1 MKYEK
6 GVALLI
12 VMVMILLFTI
22 VGGGV
27 MLYSRSST
35 EVGYREVRKAKAY
48 YAAEAGLQRGLY
60 AVYAGTADGDYP
72 SWRISVGEQW
82 VGDDPSASPD
92 PIPMSYRILTNP
104 DGTRTVTCTVS
115 NMSSIRLYFPEP

>member
-1 MKYEK
+1 MKYKK

-60 AVYAGTADGDYP
+60 AVYSGTADGNYA
-72 SWRISVGEQW
+72 WQISVGEQW
-82 VGDDPSASPD
+82 VPVN
-92 PIPMSYRILTNP
+92 YTLTTNG
-104 DGTRTVTCTVS
+104 DGTRTVSAAVS
-115 NMSSIRLYFPEP
+115 NMSNIRLYFKEP

>member
-1 MKYEK
+1 MKKYKK

-35 EVGYREVRKAKAY
+35 EVGYREVRKTKAY

-60 AVYAGTADGDYP
+60 AAYAGQGDGTLQ
-72 SWRISVGEQW
+72 ISVGAQW
-82 VGDDPSASPD
+82 VTVNYT
-92 PIPMSYRILTNP
+92 ITTNP
-104 DGTRTVTCTVS
+104 DGTKTVSASVS
-115 NMSSIRLYFPEP
+115 NMSNIRLYFPEP